1 MVARSLGAKVQD
13 RITRD
18 TTHVVAARAGT
29 AKVNDAKKHKNIHLG
44 KLFFLQKVVIYRNI
58 YIKFGSTLQ
67 VSRLFLG

>member
-44 KLFFLQKVVIYRNI
+44 KLFFSLKSNNL
-58 YIKFGSTLQ
+58 S
-67 VSRLFLG
+67 